1 MHDPIMSGIT
11 LSIRAIWF
19 SVAILLLAC
28 GSGCTSA
35 LSTAALREALWV
47 NDDHAAESNA
57 EASDP
62 GAGASAASDDVAPE
76 DVADTAEPVDAE
88 RRAAAVEEA
97 VNRLARLGPLDA
109 ATKATLTETLHRTA
123 LEDWPVVVE
132 AFAATLEATGLPTP
146 RPAGAAASD
155 DKDDD
160 AESHVV
166 AKADLDAEQPQQP
179 SAPVTADLSPTSA
192 PPVESPASGRVDASA
207 DAPPTPPSPPAVIPT
222 AEEPEPTLAVR
233 NACFASRVHA
243 WGVVDRFATDAFRP
257 GQEVIV
263 YFELDNLSASESP
276 AGHTTCI
283 DTSLT
288 LVDGRGNVV
297 NDWSF
302 EPIAE
307 TCRSRRRDYFAR
319 YVVRL
324 PAVVPP
330 GGCRLEL
337 AVVDTLAGTTARETL
352 PLAIVEAAPV
362 RD

>member
-1 MHDPIMSGIT
+1 MSGIT

-19 SVAILLLAC
+19 SVAILLAC

-47 NDDHAAESNA
+47 NGDHAAESDA

-62 GAGASAASDDVAPE
+62 GAGESSAGDELALDGVTDA
-76 DVADTAEPVDAE
+76 AEPIDAE
-88 RRAAAVEEA
+88 RRAAAVDEA
-97 VNRLARLGPLDA
+97 TNRLARLGPLDA

-123 LEDWPVVVE
+123 QEDWPVVVE

-146 RPAGAAASD
+146 RPAPGTTSD
-155 DKDDD
+155 DDGGD

-166 AKADLDAEQPQQP
+166 AKADLDAEQPRQH
-179 SAPVTADLSPTSA
+179 SAPVAADLSANSK
-192 PPVESPASGRVDASA
+192 PPVESPASGGGDASA

-243 WGVVDRFATDAFRP
+243 WGVVDRFARDAFRP

-263 YFELDNLSASESP
+263 YFELDSLSASESP

-297 NDWSF
+297 NEWSF

-324 PAVVPP
+324 PTAVPP
-330 GGCRLEL
+330 GGCKLQL
-337 AVVDTLAGTTARETL
+337 TVVDTLAGTTARETL
-352 PLAIVEAAPV
+352 PLAIVEAAAAL
-362 RD
+362 D